1 MEKKITLQGVLTEG
15 LNIGIKNVVPLIL
28 AYLLWMVTIWIP
40 YINVGTSIAIATI
53 PIELSK
59 GKVINPTFIF
69 DAKYRQFMGEYFIL
83 IGMMGIAIF
92 IASWFFFVP
101 AIVIGIAWSL
111 AVYILL
117 DKKISPM
124 EAIMLSNKAT
134 YGYKITICL
143 INIIIGVSTFIACI
157 ILGMIPFL
165 GVILGLACAI
175 LAAAISSSC
184 TAVIY
189 RDLIG

>member
-1 MEKKITLQGVLTEG
+1 MEKKITLGGVLTEG

-28 AYLLWMVTIWIP
+28 AYLLWVVTIWIP
-40 YINVGTSIAIATI
+40 YINVGTTIAIATI

-69 DAKYRQFMGEYFIL
+69 DAKYRQFMGEFFIL
-83 IGMMGIAIF
+83 AGVMGIAIF
-92 IASWFFFVP
+92 IASWFFFIP

-111 AVYILL
+111 AFYILL

-134 YGYKITICL
+134 YGYKLTIFL
-143 INIIIGVSTFIACI
+143 INLILGIAIMIACG
-157 ILGMIPFL
+157 ILVMIPFL
-165 GVILGLACAI
+165 GPILVLCCCI
-175 LAAAISSSC
+175 LAAAVSSSC
-184 TAVIY
+184 SAVIY
-189 RDLIG
+189 RELIG